1 MYSIIIKNGYAY
13 ITSHYIN
20 ASNHGRFKYCKV
32 NATNGSI
39 DTCTNSVT
47 NQSASEII
55 VKKNY
60 IYYTINGDIYYC
72 PITANGAPGSCSATN
87 TFTTKGFF

>member
-13 ITSHYIN
+13 IAAIN
-20 ASNHGRFKYCKV
+20 FSANQGGLKYCKV

-47 NQSASEII
+47 NQAIYYII
-55 VKKNY
+55 IKKNY
-60 IYYTINGDIYYC
+60 IYYDNGTNIYYC
-72 PITANGAPGSCSATN
+72 PIMANGAHGSCSVANTN
-87 TFTTKGFF
+87 NVQGFF